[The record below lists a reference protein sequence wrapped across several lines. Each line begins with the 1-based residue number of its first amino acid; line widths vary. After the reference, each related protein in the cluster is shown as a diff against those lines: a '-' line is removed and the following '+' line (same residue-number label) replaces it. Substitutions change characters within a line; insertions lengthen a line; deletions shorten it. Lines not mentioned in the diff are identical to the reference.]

1 MKKYTWLVLLTI
13 VGIAVLI
20 AGCDAEQKKDAAA
33 SSSSAVVQKEVQKQP
48 AETKDA
54 KTPAEET
61 VKIYFPNPDGTK
73 LVAANRKVKTG
84 TDKYKNVVLALM
96 EGPADKKEGNLFPK
110 NTKLL
115 SVKVEKGIVYLDF
128 SKELTKNFSG
138 GSTGELMLVG
148 SLVDTLT
155 EFNEIKGLQILVE
168 GKKIDTISGHLDLSD
183 PVKRMKDL
191 IKP

>member
-33 SSSSAVVQKEVQKQP
+33 SSSSAVVQKEAQKQP
-48 AETKDA
+48 AETKDT
-54 KTPAEET
+54 KTPAEEN

-84 TDKYKNVVLALM
+84 TDKYKNIVLALM

-110 NTKLL
+110 NTKLQ
-115 SVKVEKGIVYLDF
+115 SVKVEKGIAYLDF

-155 EFNEIKGLQILVE
+155 EFNEIKGIQILVE

-191 IKP
+191 LK